1 MESHRSRG
9 RQTVSTPTISRAIS
23 SSRSSR
29 RAMSQQHSISGNTSV
44 SWRANSRPRPEDAPV
59 MMAVF
64 IGICPLSAPWV
75 STRMLWMTTG
85 VLGLSFQSVGT
96 SEMRMASS
104 TPSVT

>member
-1 MESHRSRG
+1 MRIATSGFSAASFSCRVVKDMESHRSKG

-29 RAMSQQHSISGNTSV
+29 RAMSQQHSISGNMSV

-64 IGICPLSAPWV
+64 IGLS
-75 STRMLWMTTG
+75 
-85 VLGLSFQSVGT
+85 
-96 SEMRMASS
+96 
-104 TPSVT
+104 PSQRFSGSG